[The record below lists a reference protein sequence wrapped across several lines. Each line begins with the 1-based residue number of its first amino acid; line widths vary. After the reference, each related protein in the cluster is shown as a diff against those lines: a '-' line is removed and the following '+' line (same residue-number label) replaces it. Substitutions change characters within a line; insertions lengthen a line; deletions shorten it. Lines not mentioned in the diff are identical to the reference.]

1 MNKKRKRIIILWI
14 IAVLLLASCSGN
26 PGNAGASP
34 STSPQDTGAET
45 SKGNAPGTA
54 SPSAA
59 PQQEQ
64 TGSGTIGS
72 HKVSILSYTLAE
84 DYEGNPAAVITYEW
98 TNNSDK
104 TMNFM
109 FAFQYQ
115 LFQNGIECQSA
126 ILTDTEGYDADTQL
140 TDIRPGATLT
150 VQSAFALK
158 DKTNPI
164 EIEVSELTSL
174 DSNPPMV
181 KKTFN
186 IV

>member
-1 MNKKRKRIIILWI
+1 MSKKRTRIIILWI
-14 IAVLLLASCSGN
+14 IAVLLLASCGGN

-34 STSPQDTGAET
+34 PAPPSNTGAAT

-54 SPSAA
+54 SPSAS
-59 PQQEQ
+59 PQEQ

-72 HKVSILSYTLAE
+72 HKVSILSYALAE
-84 DYEGNPAAVITYEW
+84 DYEGKPAAVITYEW
-98 TNNSDK
+98 TNNSDD
-104 TMNFM
+104 TVNFM

-150 VQSAFALK
+150 VQSAFALQ

-164 EIEVSELTSL
+164 EVEVSELTNL
-174 DSNPPMV
+174 ELRPPMV